1 MQVEF
6 DRFSLLIDA
15 FGNTILPGTYFMGL
29 WVDDLQVEPE
39 SNESNNTSLGSGV
52 VTITPAGVLSASGE
66 NNSALRATT
75 PADNRIAVNA
85 MYNGKSLQ
93 RWGQVIRKVKVSK
106 AKDGSRTLEFI
117 DELPSL
123 SESREL
129 LNVHTKTASSNDK
142 LILPVTEK
150 IPMPGQLQ
158 NSPDSPAL
166 SGTGEKH

>member
-1 MQVEF
+1 
-6 DRFSLLIDA
+6 
-15 FGNTILPGTYFMGL
+15 
-29 WVDDLQVEPE
+29 
-39 SNESNNTSLGSGV
+39 
-52 VTITPAGVLSASGE
+52 
-66 NNSALRATT
+66 
-75 PADNRIAVNA
+75 

-123 SESREL
+123 SESHEL

-150 IPMPGQLQ
+150 ISMPGQLQ